1 MENKKKLIIELN
13 KKHSEMFQAQ
23 RLERELY
30 LSKHPT
36 NVMVFKCMD
45 GRIHMPTVTR
55 TPLGIMKPFRNI
67 GGRFDL
73 GWPLLNESFDQ
84 SIKKAVAKGN
94 RTLVLVTYHYSQGD
108 ENRGCAGFHY
118 NCEDSKRF
126 TENFR
131 RQILRTY
138 GENNGV
144 VFPIL
149 VGLETDKD
157 ALIFHGDKGKILDVS
172 TIADDSKKNLV
183 SLFHKI
189 YPLMPERILEDL
201 IPLVAGNIKRIA
213 ETKSKGKPLDQLV
226 HGEWVLAVGK
236 GFDWLHTPNMA
247 LIVGPYDPNIGEPIN
262 TAAGIIKSNLE
273 AAGAQHRHGS
283 SAGMVLLSSAVY
295 ADPAEKTRAKERTLY
310 MSRLSREI
318 IEKNYPEMLNQMHSM
333 AVVLN
338 AFTMEMEIVE

>member
-30 LSKHPT
+30 LSNHPT
-36 NVMVFKCMD
+36 KVVVFKCMD

-84 SIKKAVAKGN
+84 SVKKAVRDGN
-94 RTLVLVTYHYSQGD
+94 RTLVLVTYHYSEGD
-108 ENRGCAGFHY
+108 NHRGCAGFHY
-118 NCEDSKRF
+118 DCEESKRF

-131 RQILRTY
+131 KQILCTY

-157 ALIFHGDKGKILDVS
+157 ALIFHGDDGRILDVS
-172 TIADDSKKNLV
+172 TILDDSEKNL
-183 SLFHKI
+183 SSIFNKL

-201 IPLVAGNIKRIA
+201 IPLVRGNIRCIQ
-213 ETKSKGKPLDQLV
+213 ETRDNGKTFDQLV

-247 LIVGPYDPNIGEPIN
+247 LIVGPYDPNIGEPIK
-262 TAAGIIKSNLE
+262 TAAGIIKSNLDE
-273 AAGAQHRHGS
+273 GRASG
-283 SAGMVLLSSAVY
+283 GMVLLSSAVY
-295 ADPAEKTRAKERTLY
+295 SDPAEKNRTRERTLY
-310 MSRLSREI
+310 MNRLSREI
-318 IEKNYPEMLNQMHSM
+318 IHKNYPEMLGQMHSM

-338 AFTMEMEIVE
+338 ALTMEMEVVE

>member
-84 SIKKAVAKGN
+84 SVKKSVARGN
-94 RTLVLVTYHYSQGD
+94 RTLVLVTYHYSYGD

-118 NCEDSKRF
+118 NCEESKKF
-126 TENFR
+126 TESFR
-131 RQILRTY
+131 RQILQTY

-144 VFPIL
+144 VVPIL

-157 ALIFHGDKGKILDVS
+157 ALIFHGEDGKVLDVS
-172 TIADDSKKNLV
+172 TISDDSEKNLIT
-183 SLFHKI
+183 LFNKL

-201 IPLVAGNIKRIA
+201 IPLVEGNIKRIK

-247 LIVGPYDPNIGEPIN
+247 LIVGPYDPNIGEPIK

-273 AAGAQHRHGS
+273 AVETKRGYVS

-295 ADPAEKTRAKERTLY
+295 IDPAEKTRAKERTLY
-310 MSRLSREI
+310 MNRLSQEI
-318 IEKNYPEMLNQMHSM
+318 IQKNYPEMLSQMHSM

-338 AFTMEMEIVE
+338 ASTMEMEVVQ

>member
-30 LSKHPT
+30 LSQHPT
-36 NVMVFKCMD
+36 NVVVFKCMD

-84 SIKKAVAKGN
+84 SIKKSVKNGN
-94 RTLVLVTYHYSQGD
+94 RTLVLVTYHYSQED
-108 ENRGCAGFHY
+108 IHRGCAGFDY
-118 NCEDSKRF
+118 DCEESKRF
-126 TENFR
+126 TQNFR
-131 RQILRTY
+131 DQILRTY
-138 GENNGV
+138 GKNNGV

-157 ALIFHGDKGKILDVS
+157 ALIFHGDDGSILDVS
-172 TIADDSKKNLV
+172 TITDSSEKNLI
-183 SLFHKI
+183 SLFYKL
-189 YPLMPERILEDL
+189 YPLMPERILDDL
-201 IPLVAGNIKRIA
+201 IPLVMGNIKCIE
-213 ETKSKGKPLDQLV
+213 ETKDNGKPLNQLV

-247 LIVGPYDPNIGEPIN
+247 LIVGPYDPNIGEPIKK
-262 TAAGIIKSNLE
+262 AAGIIKSNLE
-273 AAGAQHRHGS
+273 KVETQHCCVS
-283 SAGMVLLSSAVY
+283 KEGMVLLSSAVY
-295 ADPAEKTRAKERTLY
+295 ADPAEKIRAKERTLY
-310 MSRLSREI
+310 VNRLSQEI
-318 IEKNYPEMLNQMHSM
+318 IKENYPEMFGQMHSM
-333 AVVLN
+333 AVVVN
-338 AFTMEMEIVE
+338 ALTMEMEVVE

>member
-1 MENKKKLIIELN
+1 MLFR
-13 KKHSEMFQAQ
+13 S
-23 RLERELY
+23 
-30 LSKHPT
+30 HPT
-36 NVMVFKCMD
+36 NVVVFKCMD

-67 GGRFDL
+67 GGKFDL

-84 SIKKAVAKGN
+84 SVKKAVAAGN
-94 RTLVLVTYHYSQGD
+94 KTLVLVTYHYSEGD
-108 ENRGCAGFHY
+108 KHRGCAGFDY
-118 NCEDSKRF
+118 DCDASKKF

-131 RQILRTY
+131 KQILRTY

-157 ALIFHGDKGKILDVS
+157 ALIFHGENGQILDVS
-172 TIADDSKKNLV
+172 TIKDASEKNLT
-183 SLFHKI
+183 SLFSKL
-189 YPLMPERILEDL
+189 YPLMPERIMFDL
-201 IPLVAGNIKRIA
+201 IPLVQGNIKCIQD
-213 ETKSKGKPLDQLV
+213 TMSNGKPIEQLV

-247 LIVGPYDPNIGEPIN
+247 LIVGPYDPNIGEPIK

-273 AAGAQHRHGS
+273 EGRIEK
-283 SAGMVLLSSAVY
+283 GMVLLSSAIY
-295 ADPAEKTRAKERTLY
+295 FDPAEKIRAKERTLY
-310 MSRLSREI
+310 MNRLSQDI
-318 IEKNYPEMLNQMHSM
+318 IGKNYPGMLDQIHSM

-338 AFTMEMEIVE
+338 AATMEMEVVE

>member
-36 NVMVFKCMD
+36 NVVVFKCMD
-45 GRIHMPTVTR
+45 GRIHMPTVTC

-84 SIKKAVAKGN
+84 SIKKAVKKGN

-118 NCEDSKRF
+118 NREESKKF
-126 TENFR
+126 TESFR
-131 RQILRTY
+131 KQILQTY

-157 ALIFHGDKGKILDVS
+157 ALIFHGAKGKILDVS
-172 TIADDSKKNLV
+172 TTTDSSEKNLI
-183 SLFHKI
+183 SLFGKL

-247 LIVGPYDPNIGEPIN
+247 LIVGPYDPNIGEPIK
-262 TAAGIIKSNLE
+262 TAAGIIKSNLDAE
-273 AAGAQHRHGS
+273 KNKE
-283 SAGMVLLSSAVY
+283 GMVLLSSAVY
-295 ADPAEKTRAKERTLY
+295 IDPAEKTRAKERTLY
-310 MSRLSREI
+310 MNRISQEI
-318 IEKNYPEMLNQMHSM
+318 IEKNYPEMLTQMHSM
-333 AVVLN
+333 AVILN

>member
-1 MENKKKLIIELN
+1 MENKKKLIVELN

-36 NVMVFKCMD
+36 NVVVFKCMD

-84 SIKKAVAKGN
+84 SVKKAVRKGN

-108 ENRGCAGFHY
+108 VHRGCAGFHY
-118 NCEDSKRF
+118 DCEQSKKF

-131 RQILRTY
+131 KQILRTY

-157 ALIFHGDKGKILDVS
+157 ALIFHGDNGKILDVS
-172 TIADDSKKNLV
+172 TIADSSEKNLEA
-183 SLFHKI
+183 LFHKL
-189 YPLMPERILEDL
+189 YPLMPERILDDL
-201 IPLVAGNIKRIA
+201 LPLVEGNIKCIQ
-213 ETKSKGKPLDQLV
+213 ETKNNGKSLDQLV
-226 HGEWVLAVGK
+226 HGEWVLALGK

-247 LIVGPYDPNIGEPIN
+247 LIVGPYDPNSGEPIK
-262 TAAGIIKSNLE
+262 TAAGIIKSNLDE
-273 AAGAQHRHGS
+273 GKDKE
-283 SAGMVLLSSAVY
+283 GMVLLSSAVY
-295 ADPAEKTRAKERTLY
+295 ADPAEKTRAKERTIY
-310 MSRLSREI
+310 MNRLALEI
-318 IEKNYPEMLNQMHSM
+318 IEKNYHEMLSQMHSM
-333 AVVLN
+333 AVILN
-338 AFTMEMEIVE
+338 ALTMEMEIVE

>member
-36 NVMVFKCMD
+36 NVVVFKCMD

-67 GGRFDL
+67 GGKFDL

-84 SIKKAVAKGN
+84 SVKKAVAKGN

-108 ENRGCAGFHY
+108 EHRGCAGFHY
-118 NCEDSKRF
+118 DCEESKSF

-131 RQILRTY
+131 KQILRTY
-138 GENNGV
+138 GKNNGV

-157 ALIFHGDKGKILDVS
+157 ALIFHGEKGKIVDVS
-172 TIADDSKKNLV
+172 KITDDSRKNLIN
-183 SLFHKI
+183 LFQKI
-189 YPLMPERILEDL
+189 YPNMPDRIMADL
-201 IPLVAGNIKRIA
+201 IPLVQGNIKCIK
-213 ETKSKGKPLDQLV
+213 ETESNGKSLDQLV

-247 LIVGPYDPNIGEPIN
+247 LIVGPYDPNIGEPIK

-273 AAGAQHRHGS
+273 EGRNS
-283 SAGMVLLSSAVY
+283 KGMVLLSSAVY
-295 ADPAEKTRAKERTLY
+295 VDPVEKTRAKERTLF
-310 MSRLSREI
+310 MNRLSQEI
-318 IEKNYPEMLNQMHSM
+318 IDKNYPEMLGQMHSM

-338 AFTMEMEIVE
+338 ASTMEMEIVE

>member
-13 KKHSEMFQAQ
+13 KKHSEMFQSQ

-30 LSKHPT
+30 LSQHPT
-36 NVMVFKCMD
+36 NVVVFKCMD

-55 TPLGIMKPFRNI
+55 TPLGIMRPFRNI
-67 GGRFDL
+67 GGKFNL

-84 SIKKAVAKGN
+84 SIKKAVKNGN
-94 RTLVLVTYHYSQGD
+94 RTLVLVTYHYSEGD
-108 ENRGCAGFHY
+108 PHRGCAGFNY
-118 NCEDSKRF
+118 DCEESKAF

-138 GENNGV
+138 GDNNGV

-157 ALIFHGDKGKILDVS
+157 ALIFHRENGEILDVS
-172 TIADDSKKNLV
+172 TIEDDSEKNLIAIFKK
-183 SLFHKI
+183 L
-189 YPLMPERILEDL
+189 YPLMPERILLDL
-201 IPLVAGNIKRIA
+201 IPLVKGNIKCIK
-213 ETKSKGKPLDQLV
+213 EIKEKGKSFEQLV
-226 HGEWVLAVGK
+226 HGEWVLAIGK

-247 LIVGPYDPNIGEPIN
+247 LIVGPYDPNIGEPIK

-273 AAGAQHRHGS
+273 QKRAEGV
-283 SAGMVLLSSAVY
+283 MILLSSAIYV
-295 ADPAEKTRAKERTLY
+295 DPAEKIRAKERTLY
-310 MSRLSREI
+310 LNGLTQEI
-318 IEKNYPEMLNQMHSM
+318 IGKNYPEMTSQMHSM

-338 AFTMEMEIVE
+338 SSTMEMEVVE

>member
-36 NVMVFKCMD
+36 NVVVFKCMD

-67 GGRFDL
+67 GGKFDL

-84 SIKKAVAKGN
+84 SVKKAVSKGN

-108 ENRGCAGFHY
+108 EHRGCAGFKY
-118 NCEDSKRF
+118 NCEESKKF

-131 RQILRTY
+131 KQILSTY
-138 GENNGV
+138 GENNSV

-157 ALIFHGDKGKILDVS
+157 ALIFHGENGKILDVS
-172 TIADDSKKNLV
+172 TIVDSSEKNLIATFQK
-183 SLFHKI
+183 L
-189 YPLMPERILEDL
+189 YPLMPARIMDDL
-201 IPLVAGNIKRIA
+201 IPLVQGNLVCIA
-213 ETKSKGKPLDQLV
+213 ETLSKGKPLDQLV

-247 LIVGPYDPNIGEPIN
+247 LIVGPYDPNIGEPIK

-273 AAGAQHRHGS
+273 ALEAKEGRVS

-295 ADPAEKTRAKERTLY
+295 VDPAEKTRAKERTLY
-310 MSRLSREI
+310 MNRLSREI
-318 IEKNYPEMLNQMHSM
+318 IEKNYPEMLAQMHSM
-333 AVVLN
+333 AVVVN
-338 AFTMEMEIVE
+338 ASTMEMEIVE